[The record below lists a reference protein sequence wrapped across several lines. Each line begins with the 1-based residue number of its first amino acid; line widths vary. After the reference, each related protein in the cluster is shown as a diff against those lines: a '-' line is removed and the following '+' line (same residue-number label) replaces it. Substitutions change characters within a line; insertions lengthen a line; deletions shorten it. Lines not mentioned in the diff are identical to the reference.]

1 MYNNIRRIHLI
12 GVGGIGMSGIAEL
25 LLKNGYSVSGSDL
38 KDSELCHH
46 LQRLGVTP
54 FKTHEASHIEGA
66 DLVVYSSAVTSQNP
80 EFAAALEKEIP
91 CIPRAEMLAELM
103 RLKYGIAVAG
113 AHGKTTTTSM
123 IALALTHGGLD
134 PTIVVGGRMDNFGG
148 TNARLGSGDFMVVE
162 ADESDGSFNKLSPSI
177 SVVTNMDREHMDHYE
192 TMAQLKKAFLS
203 FINKIPFYGLS
214 VICGDDPYL
223 RMLLPKVTRRKRTYG
238 FESHNSYQLIDYSP
252 SEQGTVIDLR
262 IGKERIKF
270 RLQVPGK
277 HNALNSVAALVVAD
291 ELSIPRKLSLEAL
304 SQYQGVQRR
313 FQKRGELKGVTF
325 IDDYAHHPTEIA
337 ATLTA
342 AKERF
347 PKSKIRV
354 IFQPHR
360 FSRTEDLFDQF
371 TTCFRNCDAVAVTDI
386 YAAGESPIQGVSGEV
401 LADEISRTGHPQA
414 LHINQ
419 PLQAIESWM
428 SDSAAGDVILTLG
441 AGDLPGVYRN
451 LFS

>member
-1 MYNNIRRIHLI
+1 
-12 GVGGIGMSGIAEL
+12 MSGIAEL

-38 KDSELCHH
+38 KDSELCQQ
-46 LQRLGVTP
+46 LSRLGVSV
-54 FKTHEASHIEGA
+54 FKGHQAENIEGA
-66 DLVVYSSAVTSQNP
+66 DLLVYSSAVTAENP
-80 EFAAALEKEIP
+80 EFAAALKKEIP

-162 ADESDGSFNKLSPSI
+162 ADESDGSFNKLTPSI
-177 SVVTNMDREHMDHYE
+177 AIVTNMDREHMDHYE
-192 TMAQLKKAFLS
+192 TMSKLKKAFLA
-203 FINKIPFYGLS
+203 FVNKVPFYGLS

-223 RMLLPKVTRRKRTYG
+223 KMLLPKVTRRKRTYG
-238 FESHNSYQLIDYSP
+238 FEAHNYYQLIDYCP
-252 SEQGTVIDLR
+252 NENGTLIDLR
-262 IGKERIKF
+262 VDKERLQL

-277 HNALNSVAALVVAD
+277 HNALNAVAALVVAD
-291 ELSIPRKLSLEAL
+291 ELSIPRHLSLEAL
-304 SQYQGVQRR
+304 SHYQGVQRR
-313 FQKRGELKGVTF
+313 FQKRGLLNGITF

-337 ATLTA
+337 ATLSA
-342 AKERF
+342 ARERF

-354 IFQPHR
+354 VFQPHR

-371 TTCFRNCDAVAVTDI
+371 STCFRNCDSVAVTDI
-386 YAAGESPIQGVSGEV
+386 YAAGETPIQGVTGEI
-401 LADEISRTGHPQA
+401 LAEGISRSGHPEVF
-414 LHINQ
+414 HVEK
-419 PLQAIESWM
+419 PLKAIESWM
-428 SDSAAGDVILTLG
+428 NSSTDGDIILTLG
-441 AGDLPGVYRN
+441 AGDLPSVYRT